1 MFDNF
6 NRRIS
11 YLRVSVTDRCN
22 LRCTYCMPCEGVK
35 LLDHK
40 DILTFEEITRTV
52 KAGVE
57 LGIEKVRLTGGE
69 PLVRKGIVDL
79 VAMLSEIDGIKDLSM
94 TTNGQLLEKF
104 AQPLAD
110 AGLRRVNVSLDTMDP
125 QVYRQ
130 MSRGGEIEPVLKGI
144 EAAREAG
151 LLPIKINCVIDGKAQ
166 DKNAVD
172 VATYCI
178 EHDLQIRYIH
188 QMNLEN
194 GEFSKVEGGEGG
206 DCSIC
211 NRLRLTANGMIKP
224 CLFNDLE
231 YNVRKLG
238 PEEAFRLALENKP
251 ACGTNNMLGKFYNI
265 GG

>member
-1 MFDNF
+1 MFDKF
-6 NRRIS
+6 NRQIS

-22 LRCTYCMPCEGVK
+22 LRCTYCMPFEGVQ
-35 LLDHK
+35 LLNHN
-40 DILTFEEITRTV
+40 DILTFEEITSTV

-57 LGIEKVRLTGGE
+57 MGIEKVRLTGGE

-79 VAMLSEIDGIKDLSM
+79 VAMLSQIDGIKDLSL

-104 AQPLAD
+104 AQPLAN
-110 AGLRRVNVSLDTMDP
+110 AGLRRLNVSLDTMDP
-125 QVYRQ
+125 VIYRR
-130 MSRGGEIEPVLKGI
+130 MSRGGEIEPVLIGI

-151 LLPIKINCVIDGKAQ
+151 LLPIKINCVISRSAQ
-166 DKNAVD
+166 DKDAVD
-172 VATYCI
+172 VAAFCV
-178 EHDLQIRYIH
+178 ENDLHIRYIH
-188 QMNLEN
+188 KMDLAN
-194 GEFSKVEGGEGG
+194 GDFSVVEGGEGG

-231 YNVRKLG
+231 YNVRELG
-238 PEEAFRLALENKP
+238 PEEAFRLASGNKP
-251 ACGTNNMLGKFYNI
+251 ACGTNSMSGKFYNI

>member
-6 NRRIS
+6 NRQIS
-11 YLRVSVTDRCN
+11 YLRVSITDRCN
-22 LRCTYCMPCEGVK
+22 LRCTYCMPCEGVQ
-35 LLDHK
+35 LLNHN
-40 DILTFEEITRTV
+40 DILTFEEITSTV

-79 VAMLSEIDGIKDLSM
+79 VAMLSQIEGIKDLSL

-104 AQPLAD
+104 ARQLAK
-110 AGLRRVNVSLDTMDP
+110 AGLRRINVSLDTMDP
-125 QVYRQ
+125 GVYRQ

-151 LLPIKINCVIDGKAQ
+151 LLPIKINCVINGSAK
-166 DKNAVD
+166 DKDAVE
-172 VATYCI
+172 VAAFCV
-178 EHDLQIRYIH
+178 EKDLHIRYIH
-188 QMNLEN
+188 QMNLKT
-194 GEFSKVEGGEGG
+194 GDFSIVEGGDGG

-231 YNVRKLG
+231 YNVRELG
-238 PEEAFRLALENKP
+238 PEEAFRQALGHKP

>member
-6 NRRIS
+6 NRQIS
-11 YLRVSVTDRCN
+11 YLRVSITDRCN
-22 LRCTYCMPCEGVK
+22 LRCTYCMPCEGVQ
-35 LLDHK
+35 LLNHN
-40 DILTFEEITRTV
+40 DILTFEEISSTV

-69 PLVRKGIVDL
+69 PLVRKGIVNL
-79 VAMLSEIDGIKDLSM
+79 VAMLSQIEGIKELSL

-104 AQPLAD
+104 APQLAK
-110 AGLRRVNVSLDTMDP
+110 AGLHRVNVSLDTMDP
-125 QVYRQ
+125 DIYRR
-130 MSRGGEIEPVLKGI
+130 MSRGGEIGPVLKGI

-151 LLPIKINCVIDGKAQ
+151 LLPIKINCVISGSAK
-166 DKNAVD
+166 DKDAVE
-172 VATYCI
+172 VAAFCA
-178 EHDLQIRYIH
+178 EKDLHIRYIH
-188 QMNLEN
+188 QMNLKS
-194 GEFSKVEGGEGG
+194 GDFSIVEGGEGG

-231 YNVRKLG
+231 YNVRELG
-238 PEEAFRLALENKP
+238 PQEAFRLALIHKP
-251 ACGTNNMLGKFYNI
+251 ARGTKNMLGKFYNI

>member
-1 MFDNF
+1 MFDNY

-35 LLDHK
+35 LLDHS
-40 DILTFEEITRTV
+40 DILTFEEITSTV
-52 KAGVE
+52 KAGVA

-79 VAMLSEIDGIKDLSM
+79 VAMLSEIEGVNELSL

-104 AQPLAD
+104 AKPLAE

-125 QVYRQ
+125 DVYRQ
-130 MSRGGEIEPVLKGI
+130 MSRGGEIVPVLKGI

-151 LLPIKINCVIDGKAQ
+151 LLPIKINCVINGSAQ
-166 DKNAVD
+166 DKDAAD
-172 VATYCI
+172 VAAFCAGNG
-178 EHDLQIRYIH
+178 LQIRYIH
-188 QMNLEN
+188 QMNLEK
-194 GEFSKVEGGEGG
+194 GDFSVVEGGEGG
-206 DCSIC
+206 DCSRC

-231 YNVRKLG
+231 YNVRELG
-238 PEEAFRLALENKP
+238 PQEAFRLALENKP
-251 ACGTNNMLGKFYNI
+251 ACGTKNMVGRFYNI

>member
-6 NRRIS
+6 NRQIS

-22 LRCTYCMPCEGVK
+22 LRCTYCMPCEGVQW
-35 LLDHK
+35 LDHK
-40 DILTFEEITRTV
+40 DILTFEEIVSTV

-57 LGIEKVRLTGGE
+57 WGIEKVRLTGGE
-69 PLVRKGIVDL
+69 PLVRKGIVEL
-79 VAMLSEIDGIKDLSM
+79 VAMLAQINGIRELSL

-104 AQPLAD
+104 AGPLAK

-125 QVYRQ
+125 DVYRQ
-130 MSRGGEIEPVLKGI
+130 MSRGGEIMPVLRGI

-151 LLPIKINCVIDGKAQ
+151 LLPIKINCVISGTAR
-166 DKNAVD
+166 DKDPVAVASFCAD
-172 VATYCI
+172 N
-178 EHDLQIRYIH
+178 DLQIRYIH
-188 QMNLEN
+188 QMDLEH
-194 GEFSKVEGGEGG
+194 GDFSIVEGGDGG

-231 YNVRKLG
+231 YNVREYG
-238 PEEAFRLALENKP
+238 PHEAFRLALDNKP

>member
-22 LRCTYCMPCEGVK
+22 LRCTYCMPCEGVQ
-35 LLDHK
+35 LLNHN
-40 DILTFEEITRTV
+40 DILTFEEITSTI

-69 PLVRKGIVDL
+69 PLVRKGIVEL
-79 VAMLSEIDGIKDLSM
+79 VTMLSQIEGIKDLSL
-94 TTNGQLLEKF
+94 TTNGQLLERY
-104 AQPLAD
+104 AQPLAK
-110 AGLRRVNVSLDTMDP
+110 AGLQRVNVSLDTMDP
-125 QVYRQ
+125 DVYRQ

-151 LLPIKINCVIDGKAQ
+151 LLPIKINCVISGSAQ
-166 DKNAVD
+166 DKDAVD
-172 VATYCI
+172 VAAFCA
-178 EHDLQIRYIH
+178 ENDLHIRYIH
-188 QMNLEN
+188 QMDLEN
-194 GEFSKVEGGEGG
+194 GDFSVVEGGEGG

-231 YNVRKLG
+231 YNVRELG
-238 PEEAFRLALENKP
+238 PEEAFRLALGNKP

>member
-1 MFDNF
+1 MFDNY

-22 LRCTYCMPCEGVK
+22 LRCTYCMPCEGVQ
-35 LLDHK
+35 LLDHN
-40 DILTFEEITRTV
+40 DILTFEEIVSTV
-52 KAGVE
+52 QAGVG

-69 PLVRKGIVDL
+69 PLVRKGIADL
-79 VAMLSEIDGIKDLSM
+79 VAMLSEIDGIRDLSL
-94 TTNGQLLEKF
+94 TTNGQLLGKF
-104 AQPLAD
+104 AKPLAD

-125 QVYRQ
+125 DVYRQ
-130 MSRGGEIEPVLKGI
+130 MSRGGEIEPVLAGI
-144 EAAREAG
+144 AAARDAG
-151 LLPIKINCVIDGKAQ
+151 LLPIKINCVISGSAQ
-166 DKNAVD
+166 DKDAVE
-172 VATYCI
+172 VAAFCAAN
-178 EHDLQIRYIH
+178 DLQIRYIH

-194 GEFSKVEGGEGG
+194 GDFSIVEGGEGG

-231 YNVRKLG
+231 YNVREHG
-238 PEEAFRLALENKP
+238 PLEAFRLALGNKP
-251 ACGTNNMLGKFYNI
+251 ACGTNNMSGKFYNI

>member
-22 LRCTYCMPCEGVK
+22 LRCTYCMPCEGVQ
-35 LLDHK
+35 LLDHN
-40 DILTFEEITRTV
+40 DILTFEEITSTV
-52 KAGVE
+52 KAGVK

-69 PLVRKGIVDL
+69 PLVRKGITNL
-79 VAMLSEIDGIKDLSM
+79 VSMLSQIAGINDLSL
-94 TTNGQLLEKF
+94 TTNGQLLGKF

-110 AGLRRVNVSLDTMDP
+110 AGLKRVNVSLDTMDP
-125 QVYRQ
+125 DIYRQ
-130 MSRGGEIEPVLKGI
+130 MSRGGEIEPVLIGI
-144 EAAREAG
+144 DAARKAG
-151 LLPIKINCVIDGKAQ
+151 LLPIKINCVINGSAG
-166 DKNAVD
+166 DKDAVD
-172 VATYCI
+172 VAAFCAVN
-178 EHDLQIRYIH
+178 DLQIRYIH
-188 QMNLEN
+188 QMNLES
-194 GEFSKVEGGEGG
+194 GDFSVVEGGDGG
-206 DCSIC
+206 DCSVC

-231 YNVRKLG
+231 YNVRELG
-238 PEEAFRLALENKP
+238 PEEAFRLALGNKP